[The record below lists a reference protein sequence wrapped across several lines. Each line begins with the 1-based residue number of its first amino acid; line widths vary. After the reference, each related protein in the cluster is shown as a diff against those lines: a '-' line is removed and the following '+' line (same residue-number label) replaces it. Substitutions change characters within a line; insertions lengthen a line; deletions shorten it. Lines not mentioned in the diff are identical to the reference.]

1 MFLHDKEPFNSSLN
15 MEDITDVYYRPAKR
29 VFKYFNNE
37 NISDYHYL

>member
-1 MFLHDKEPFNSSLN
+1 

>member
-1 MFLHDKEPFNSSLN
+1 

-37 NISDYHYL
+37 NISDCHYL